1 MQIKAKEFV
10 EAFGLPIDTLEKYQ
24 KSHKSALNG
33 ITGFWKKLIY
43 GGLIGAILIA
53 IFFRWDILGRG
64 DLLWDYQKGF
74 WSSAVDR
81 YPGQIR

>member
-53 IFFRWDILGRG
+53 IFFR
-64 DLLWDYQKGF
+64 
-74 WSSAVDR
+74 
-81 YPGQIR
+81 